1 MLIIAKRALLAVLTI
16 VVVSIVTFLVIQN
29 VPGDPLYE
37 WAMDMVQTSGLDFE
51 TAYKIAAQMYGYDPN
66 QPLLHRLA
74 IYLKRLLQGNLGYS
88 MIYRASV
95 NEIIAKALPWTA
107 FVVSTALL
115 LSFTIGAALGTA
127 IAWKRRSLLDP
138 IVTGYAS
145 LTAATPDY
153 VTAMLLLLFFAI
165 RLKWFPSR
173 GAYDIGLT
181 PGFNLEFIANVLYHA
196 ALPILA
202 YTIEGIGGWALAMK
216 GSAISVLGEDYIMA
230 AKARGLKDRRIVTAY
245 LARNSILP
253 LVTTLAISFGGM
265 FGGSILIETIFNYPG
280 MGWFFSQALMRK
292 DYGMLQGL
300 FLLTITA
307 TILAN
312 FLADILYAKL
322 DPRVRLE
329 GGR

>member
-1 MLIIAKRALLAVLTI
+1 MAIVFKRLALALLTVVVVALVTFI
-16 VVVSIVTFLVIQN
+16 VVQN

-66 QPLLHRLA
+66 EPLMHRLLA
-74 IYLKRLLQGNLGYS
+74 YVKRLLRGDLGYS
-88 MIYRASV
+88 MIYRTSV
-95 NEIIAKALPWTA
+95 NRIIAKALPWTV
-107 FVVSTALL
+107 FVVSISLL
-115 LSFTIGAALGTA
+115 LSFSLGVMLGTV

-138 IVTGYAS
+138 VVTGYAS
-145 LTAATPDY
+145 FTAATPDY

-165 RLKWFPSR
+165 NLRWFPSK
-173 GAYDIGLT
+173 GAYDIGIK
-181 PGFNLEFIANVLYHA
+181 PGFNLTFIGNVLHHA
-196 ALPILA
+196 ALPILS
-202 YTIEGIGGWALAMK
+202 YTLEALGGWALAMK
-216 GSAISVLGEDYIMA
+216 GSAVSVLGEDYIMA
-230 AKARGLKDRRIVTAY
+230 AKARGLKERRIVTAY

-253 LVTTLAISFGGM
+253 LITGLAISFGGM

-292 DYGMLQGL
+292 DYGMMQGL

-329 GGR
+329 R

>member
-1 MLIIAKRALLAVLTI
+1 MITIAKRAGLALMTI
-16 VVVSIVTFLVIQN
+16 VVVAIVAFLIIQN
-29 VPGDPLYE
+29 APGDPLYE

-51 TAYKIAAQMYGYDPN
+51 TAYRIAAQMYGYDPHES
-66 QPLLHRLA
+66 LLHRLGV
-74 IYLKRLLQGNLGYS
+74 YLGRLLRGDLGYS
-88 MIYRASV
+88 MIYRVSV
-95 NEIIAKALPWTA
+95 NKIIAKALPWTA
-107 FVVSTALL
+107 FVVSVALL
-115 LSFTIGAALGTA
+115 LSFFIGVALGTG

-138 IVTGYAS
+138 VVTGYAS

-165 RLKWFPSR
+165 RLRWFPSK

-181 PGFNLEFIANVLYHA
+181 PGFNMQFISNVLYHA
-196 ALPILA
+196 ALPILS
-202 YTIEGIGGWALAMK
+202 YTLEGIGGWALAMK
-216 GSAISVLGEDYIMA
+216 GSAISVLGEDYIVA
-230 AKARGLKDRRIVTAY
+230 AKARGLRDRRILVSY

-253 LVTTLAISFGGM
+253 LITALAISFGGM

-312 FLADILYAKL
+312 FLADILYTRL

-329 GGR
+329 GR

>member
-1 MLIIAKRALLAVLTI
+1 MAIVVKRLVLALLTI
-16 VVVSIVTFLVIQN
+16 VVAALVTFIVIQN

-51 TAYKIAAQMYGYDPN
+51 TAYKIAAQMYGYNPHE
-66 QPLLHRLA
+66 PLLHRLST
-74 IYLKRLLQGNLGYS
+74 YVKRLLRGELGYS
-88 MIYRASV
+88 MIYRTSV
-95 NEIIAKALPWTA
+95 NRIIAKALPWTV
-107 FVVSTALL
+107 FVVSTSLL
-115 LSFTIGAALGTA
+115 LSFSLGVVLGTV
-127 IAWKRRSLLDP
+127 IAWKRRSVLDP
-138 IVTGYAS
+138 LVTGYAS
-145 LTAATPDY
+145 FTAATPDY

-165 RLKWFPSR
+165 NLRWFPSK
-173 GAYDIGLT
+173 GAYDIGIK
-181 PGFNLEFIANVLYHA
+181 PGFTLPFIGNVLHHA
-196 ALPILA
+196 ALPILS
-202 YTIEGIGGWALAMK
+202 YTLEAVGGWALAMK

-230 AKARGLKDRRIVTAY
+230 AKARGLRDRRIVMAY

-253 LVTTLAISFGGM
+253 LITGLAISFGGM

-292 DYGMLQGL
+292 DYGMMQGL

-312 FLADILYAKL
+312 FLADILYARL

-329 GGR
+329 R